1 MNAAAAASPGM
12 RPVPGR
18 RRVGR
23 YLPMLCLLA
32 PLLVFMGAFYAAPML
47 LLADQSL
54 RNAPSDEVKRAEPTT
69 HHYARTFESP
79 RTFRSLT
86 RTFRLSAVA
95 TAVSLVLCFPIALLL
110 IRSGPRLRT
119 GLLLVIFVS
128 LAASLLVRNY
138 GWLVVLADHG
148 PLNRL
153 LIWIGVFAAP
163 ERLVYSEGA
172 IVVALVHYTMP
183 FVILPIYAALL
194 RIPPSLA
201 EASQSLGGNSW
212 TTFARVTWPLALPGV
227 FGGTILAFA
236 IGTSAFVTPLML
248 GAPHTAMISQ
258 VATEQFLV
266 QQNFP
271 WGSAIVIV
279 LTVLTLA
286 IVALYA
292 VVLRKVFRVAV

>member
-1 MNAAAAASPGM
+1 MG
-12 RPVPGR
+12 
-18 RRVGR
+18 
-23 YLPMLCLLA
+23 
-32 PLLVFMGAFYAAPML
+32 VFYGAPML
-47 LLADQSL
+47 LLADESF
-54 RNAPSDEVKRAEPTT
+54 RNSPTDEVKRPEPTA
-69 HHYARTFESP
+69 HHYARTFESA

-86 RTFRLSAVA
+86 RTFRLSAIA
-95 TAVSLVLCFPIALLL
+95 TVIALIVCFPIALLL
-110 IRSGPRLRT
+110 IRAGPRLRT

-138 GWLVVLADHG
+138 GWLVVLADQG
-148 PLNRL
+148 PLNRIL
-153 LIWIGVFAAP
+153 MWLGVFAAP

-172 IVVALVHYTMP
+172 IVVALVHYMMP

-212 TTFARVTWPLALPGV
+212 TTFARIIWPLALPGV
-227 FGGTILAFA
+227 FGGTILSFS

-248 GAPHTAMISQ
+248 GAPQTAMISQ
-258 VATEQFLV
+258 VAAEQFLV
-266 QQNFP
+266 QQNFA

-279 LTVLTLA
+279 LTAITLV

-292 VVLRKVFRVAV
+292 LVLRKVFRVAV